1 MKFIKGTVFRT
12 TLVVVIILTLGMVV
26 AGGIYLKPEAS
37 KEKSVSGK
45 KQYVCS
51 MHPEVVQD
59 KPGDCPICAMALI
72 EKIDHDTNLADSTL
86 NDVVSPVNQS
96 VLGSIAT
103 VMPVQTDLP
112 VTIKAYG
119 IINWDPGRISTVS
132 ARFRGVIERSFVKYQ
147 FQPVRKGQKIFE
159 IYCPDIYLE
168 RWNYIKLIQ
177 MYPDQDNLTVE
188 AREWLSLL
196 GLTPGQIDSLK
207 HSPKPNYHL
216 PVYSDADGFAVSSD
230 FDPAKFLPD
239 GENSADNPEG
249 LTGKNNIG
257 LNDGTSVET
266 GDPLFRLIDKNS
278 LRADI
283 KVNTEDACLLKKG
296 QKVSLTDA
304 VSHDKNIEATI
315 SLIEPLNGGLF
326 QLVKVYT
333 GDNEGIFLPGKL
345 IQASISAGTH
355 TGLWIPRTAVYNL
368 GQHQAVFILK
378 DNRFIAAPVTTG
390 LRSGEMVEIL
400 EGVEKGV
407 EIALK
412 ATLLTDSDGFINTGS
427 R

>member
-1 MKFIKGTVFRT
+1 MKFIKGTFFRT

-26 AGGIYLKPEAS
+26 AGGIYLKPEAR
-37 KEKSVSGK
+37 KEKSVTAK

-72 EKIDHDTNLADSTL
+72 EKIDHDMNLADSTL

-119 IINWDPGRISTVS
+119 IINWDPARIRTVS

-168 RWNYIKLIQ
+168 RWNYIKLVQ

-216 PVYSDADGFAVSSD
+216 PVYSDADGYAVSSD
-230 FDPAKFLPD
+230 FDPVKFSPD
-239 GENSADNPEG
+239 GENTTNSQES

-257 LNDGTSVET
+257 LNDGTTVET
-266 GDPLFRLIDKNS
+266 GDQLFRLIDKNS

-304 VSHDKNIEATI
+304 VSPGKNIEATI

-355 TGLWIPRTAVYNL
+355 NGLWVPKTAVYNL

-378 DNRFIAAPVTTG
+378 DNRFIAAQVTTG

-400 EGVEKGV
+400 EGVDKGA

>member
-1 MKFIKGTVFRT
+1 MKSIKSTVFRII
-12 TLVVVIILTLGMVV
+12 LVAVIILTLGMVV
-26 AGGIYLKPEAS
+26 AGRKYLKPETR
-37 KEKSVSGK
+37 KEKSVSAK

-72 EKIDHDTNLADSTL
+72 EKIDHDMNLADSTL

-96 VLGSIAT
+96 VLASIAT

-119 IINWDPGRISTVS
+119 IINWDPGRIRTVS
-132 ARFRGVIERSFVKYQ
+132 ARYKGVIERSFVKYQ
-147 FQPVRKGQKIFE
+147 FQPIRKGQKIFE

-177 MYPDQDNLTVE
+177 MYPDQDELTVE
-188 AREWLSLL
+188 AREWLSLI
-196 GLTPGQIDSLK
+196 GLTRGQIDSLK
-207 HSPKPNYHL
+207 HSPKPDYHL
-216 PVYSDADGFAVSSD
+216 PVYSDADGYAISSD
-230 FDPAKFLPD
+230 FDPAKSYSG
-239 GENSADNPEG
+239 GEISADSPES
-249 LTGKNNIG
+249 LTGKSNIG

-266 GDPLFRLIDKNS
+266 GDPLFRIIDKNS
-278 LRADI
+278 LRADL

-296 QKVSLTDA
+296 QKVNLTDA
-304 VSHDKNIEATI
+304 LSPGKSIEATI

-333 GDNEGIFLPGKL
+333 GDNEGSFLPGKL

-355 TGLWIPRTAVYNL
+355 TGLWIPQTAVYNL
-368 GQHQAVFILK
+368 GRHQAVFILK
-378 DNRFIAAPVTTG
+378 NNRFIAAPVTTG
-390 LRSGEMVEIL
+390 LRSGDMVEIL
-400 EGVEKGV
+400 EGVEKGA

-412 ATLLTDSDGFINTGS
+412 ATLLTDSDGFIMTGS